1 MDLPVLWIASCHL
14 STTSEKDA
22 LSKEIMSGGRQHGF
36 GAAAEQKEF
45 DPPNSDRRAYVEMID

>member
-1 MDLPVLWIASCHL
+1 MLWIASCHL